1 MDINLWEFL
10 FLIFMM
16 YLPFII
22 AITITFAILTLL
34 FWYKKAFRF
43 LLLMTI
49 LCALPLLYLCG
60 YKVYDGMES
69 WKSERKYS
77 RRIIK
82 LKDTLTIADIHLP
95 SGSKIFL
102 QYDAIIPESPR
113 EITFGSIDMIVFAK
127 PTRVGQFIL
136 RDTFIYSHDMY
147 NSWQGTLEGTQDI
160 KGWPA
165 WGVFIGA
172 DNEQQLQ
179 LSQNIERW
187 GLTFITGTTVKI
199 RPSSWEFSLPGGRT
213 FTVYESTDGVF
224 KSEGDS
230 TEKLNEL

>member
-1 MDINLWEFL
+1 MDINIWGVL

-22 AITITFAILTLL
+22 GLTIIFAILTLS
-34 FWYKKAFRF
+34 FRHRKAFRF
-43 LLLMTI
+43 LLFTTV

-60 YKVYDGMES
+60 YNVYDVMLS
-69 WKSERKYS
+69 WKSEREYS
-77 RRIIK
+77 KRIIE

-102 QYDAIIPESPR
+102 RYDATIPKSPT
-113 EITFGSIDMIVFAK
+113 EITSRSIDMIVFAK
-127 PTRVGQFIL
+127 PARVGPFIL
-136 RDTFIYSHDMY
+136 RDTFIYRHDMY
-147 NSWQGTLEGTQDI
+147 NSWQGTLEGMQDI

-165 WGVFIGA
+165 WGVFISA

-179 LSQNIERW
+179 LSQNVERW
-187 GLTFITGTTVKI
+187 GLTFNKGTTVKI

-213 FTVYESTDGVF
+213 FTVYEATDGVF
-224 KSEGDS
+224 KSEGNN